1 MGNEAK
7 AKVVIITSIEN
18 GQQILVL
25 IVSRR

>member
-18 GQQILVL
+18 RQQISVL
-25 IVSRR
+25 IISRR